1 MRQKIFKSTAF
12 FSVFCVFLHEN
23 NTKKHDFNT
32 AEKLRERTTTI
43 VPWEIS
49 PKKEGTYP
57 KREFDTERLQKITGR
72 LQILL
77 IDYKRLQRDYKK
89 SEIHYKVY

>member
-1 MRQKIFKSTAF
+1 MRQKIFKSAAF

-32 AEKLRERTTTI
+32 AEKLRERTTTV

-57 KREFDTERLQKITGR
+57 KREFELK
-72 LQILL
+72 
-77 IDYKRLQRDYKK
+77 DYKRLLVDYKF
-89 SEIHYKVY
+89 Y

>member
-1 MRQKIFKSTAF
+1 MRQKIFKSAAF
-12 FSVFCVFLHEN
+12 FFVFCVFLHEN

-32 AEKLRERTTTI
+32 LEKLRERATTI

-57 KREFDTERLQKITGR
+57 KRKFDTDRLQESDIECT
-72 LQILL
+72 
-77 IDYKRLQRDYKK
+77 
-89 SEIHYKVY
+89 VY